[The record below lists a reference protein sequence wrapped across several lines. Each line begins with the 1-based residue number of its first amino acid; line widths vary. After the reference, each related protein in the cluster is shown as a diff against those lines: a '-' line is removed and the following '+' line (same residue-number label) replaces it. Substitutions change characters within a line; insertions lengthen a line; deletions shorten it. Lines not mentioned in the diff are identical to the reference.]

1 MGYYCDHSVDW
12 KRKSTIDDH
21 LNSKT
26 HKTKKNFYENK
37 QRQLQQTLVSSISS
51 SESKRTIIHDLIE
64 AFAIT
69 DIPLE
74 NVDSLINLISF
85 RSVEQSFSK
94 YNSILG
100 DNQQNLSE
108 ESLRSLR

>member
-1 MGYYCDHSVDW
+1 MTRKRGTITIDTRVRENPGEFRVDNGILFCNSCDHSVDW

-51 SESKRTIIHDLIE
+51 SESKRAIIHDLIE
-64 AFAIT
+64 AFAIA

-74 NVDSLINLISF
+74 KVDSLIN
-85 RSVEQSFSK
+85 
-94 YNSILG
+94 
-100 DNQQNLSE
+100 
-108 ESLRSLR
+108 